1 MKPKLKR
8 LLKPAHDFMQKA
20 KTVFKPGIVAYR
32 GNKRENTKWALIS
45 YLQDAINM
53 KDSSTRMFWN
63 SNWWECREI
72 ARILSGLGYNVE
84 AIASSDRLTLP
95 PRQYDLIIDIARN
108 LQRLAPYQKKS
119 CVKLLLLTGS
129 HHLWAIESELKRISE
144 FEKKHGTLY
153 TPRYAEFPLFALNK
167 SLEIADACMLIGN
180 DVTLNTYPDSARAK
194 ITKIPATAS
203 LSTHVKNYSSRT
215 NNFLYFNSPRN
226 VGKGLD
232 LVLDVFTRHPEW
244 ILHCVGNVESERD
257 FMLAYPDLSSHR
269 NIVMHGHMVPSSFS
283 FEAIVD
289 LCDCFIAPSCSEG
302 TSTSCLT
309 CLQCGLYPILTQN
322 TGVDLPEGVGIW
334 ISDWTEAAVERAV
347 LEFQEKSE
355 VEIAR
360 EAEIAHQSISRRHNR
375 EFFSQCVRDFI
386 TEAVSRQMQSLGGQV
401 QQILMRMGGGR
412 TSLPLFLDN

>member
-1 MKPKLKR
+1 MKRKLKR
-8 LLKPAHDFMQKA
+8 LLKPAHEFMQKA
-20 KTVFKPGIVAYR
+20 KTLFKPAIVAYR

-45 YLQDAINM
+45 YLPDAINM

-153 TPRYAEFPLFALNK
+153 SPRYAEFPLFALNK

-194 ITKIPATAS
+194 MTKIPATAS

-269 NIVMHGHMVPSSFS
+269 NIVMHGHMAPSSSS

-309 CLQCGLYPILTQN
+309 CLQCGMYPILTLN
-322 TGVDLPEGVGIW
+322 TGVDLPEDAGIW
-334 ISDWTEAAVERAV
+334 ISDWTDVAVEEAILCFIEKDYDEIRQEAQASRA
-347 LEFQEKSE
+347 L
-355 VEIAR
+355 IAG
-360 EAEIAHQSISRRHNR
+360 RHNR
-375 EFFSQCVRDFI
+375 DRFSSQLLSVIKSAILKGAGNDLRD
-386 TEAVSRQMQSLGGQV
+386 L
-401 QQILMRMGGGR
+401 
-412 TSLPLFLDN
+412 